1 MRKFLKLLRVEQW
14 VKNLFVFTPLF
25 FSGNVTH
32 VDLTL
37 KSIFAFLVF
46 SFTASSIYILNDY
59 TDIES
64 DKKHP
69 EKCNR
74 PLASGAI
81 SKTAAKII
89 FVLLILSVVLLVFFG
104 GDYFHK
110 NFIYNIMS
118 VQAVS
123 NTIGVIEIIIA
134 LLLIFSVKFAF
145 LRRYAGIGMI
155 ITFLITLSY
164 LFTTPGVWKTVDGI
178 PVTDFFILK
187 DLMLL
192 GFGLMILQKK

>member
-1 MRKFLKLLRVEQW
+1 MGKKPFCFYTTFL
-14 VKNLFVFTPLF
+14 
-25 FSGNVTH
+25 SGNVTH

-81 SKTAAKII
+81 SQ
-89 FVLLILSVVLLVFFG
+89 
-104 GDYFHK
+104 
-110 NFIYNIMS
+110 N
-118 VQAVS
+118 
-123 NTIGVIEIIIA
+123 
-134 LLLIFSVKFAF
+134 
-145 LRRYAGIGMI
+145 RC
-155 ITFLITLSY
+155 
-164 LFTTPGVWKTVDGI
+164 
-178 PVTDFFILK
+178 
-187 DLMLL
+187 
-192 GFGLMILQKK
+192 

>member
-69 EKCNR
+69 
-74 PLASGAI
+74 
-81 SKTAAKII
+81 
-89 FVLLILSVVLLVFFG
+89 
-104 GDYFHK
+104 
-110 NFIYNIMS
+110 
-118 VQAVS
+118 
-123 NTIGVIEIIIA
+123 
-134 LLLIFSVKFAF
+134 
-145 LRRYAGIGMI
+145 
-155 ITFLITLSY
+155 
-164 LFTTPGVWKTVDGI
+164 
-178 PVTDFFILK
+178 
-187 DLMLL
+187 
-192 GFGLMILQKK
+192 